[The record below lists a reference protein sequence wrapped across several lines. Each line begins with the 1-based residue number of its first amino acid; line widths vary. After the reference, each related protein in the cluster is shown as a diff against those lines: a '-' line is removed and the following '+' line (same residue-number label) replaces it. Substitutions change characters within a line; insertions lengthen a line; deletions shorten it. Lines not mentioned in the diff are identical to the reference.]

1 MKKKR
6 WDRVDAESQCGKWK
20 LWEIGSWPRAL
31 LLRGCLFEGGADLI
45 LPKSWSDLIFGF
57 FFQYMYRYVS
67 VCQKSQIEKDPV
79 SSLVIFTT
87 FHCDGQCAVLE

>member
-57 FFQYMYRYVS
+57 FFAIYVP
-67 VCQKSQIEKDPV
+67 VCV
-79 SSLVIFTT
+79 SLSEVSDRKGSCVFT
-87 FHCDGQCAVLE
+87 CDLHYFPL